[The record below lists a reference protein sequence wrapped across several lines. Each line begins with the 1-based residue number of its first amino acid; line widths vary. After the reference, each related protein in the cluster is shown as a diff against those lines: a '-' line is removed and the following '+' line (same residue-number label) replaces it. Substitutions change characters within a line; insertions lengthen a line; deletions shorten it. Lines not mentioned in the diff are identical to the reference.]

1 MSTLFSLLLKY
12 LIGLVGISLV
22 VLVHET
28 GHLVVAKI
36 CGIGIEVFSV
46 GFGPKIVGWQVAETE
61 LRLSLVPVGGY
72 CRLKGSEDL
81 SRALRYKNRY
91 FTHTEH
97 GSYFAAHPAERAAT
111 YLGGVTFNVLFAIL
125 LYALLAALP
134 FTVVSTT
141 ARVATTNSYESLF
154 GANES
159 PAWAAGMRD
168 GDLIIALSGQP
179 VADWEE
185 LEALLASSEGRESFT
200 VLRDGKEHSYLV
212 EAERRE
218 DGSYRWGLAVMQEA
232 VVGSV
237 RPSSQEERAG
247 LRRGDRIISVDGFA
261 VENHLDLL
269 SHLPTA
275 GEAVVL
281 TVERDESVKEIVFAP
296 ERDEAGRSAYRF
308 SLQSATRAG
317 TPERF
322 SVLRGIRQSLH
333 IADLTVGSLTSLTKS
348 HGSELHSSVTG
359 MNRSALLIGDIA
371 SLGFEQNPISGI
383 HALLYLMGVVS
394 ISLAIINIFPLPAFD
409 GGQVMM
415 ALFEW
420 VTGRQIKPR
429 AYLAMQVVGVV
440 MMLLFFGFLSVS
452 NFKYMLALR
461 R

>member
-159 PAWAAGMRD
+159 PAWLQDA
-168 GDLIIALSGQP
+168 
-179 VADWEE
+179 
-185 LEALLASSEGRESFT
+185 
-200 VLRDGKEHSYLV
+200 
-212 EAERRE
+212 
-218 DGSYRWGLAVMQEA
+218 
-232 VVGSV
+232 
-237 RPSSQEERAG
+237 
-247 LRRGDRIISVDGFA
+247 RRG
-261 VENHLDLL
+261 
-269 SHLPTA
+269 SHHRPQWA
-275 GEAVVL
+275 
-281 TVERDESVKEIVFAP
+281 
-296 ERDEAGRSAYRF
+296 
-308 SLQSATRAG
+308 
-317 TPERF
+317 
-322 SVLRGIRQSLH
+322 
-333 IADLTVGSLTSLTKS
+333 
-348 HGSELHSSVTG
+348 
-359 MNRSALLIGDIA
+359 A
-371 SLGFEQNPISGI
+371 SG
-383 HALLYLMGVVS
+383 
-394 ISLAIINIFPLPAFD
+394 
-409 GGQVMM
+409 
-415 ALFEW
+415 
-420 VTGRQIKPR
+420 
-429 AYLAMQVVGVV
+429 
-440 MMLLFFGFLSVS
+440 
-452 NFKYMLALR
+452 
-461 R
+461 